1 MTHKS
6 LVSNALYN
14 IIYKSLNLIFP
25 LITIVYVSRILLPV
39 GVGKVAAAQ
48 NIVQYFVVLAALGL
62 PTYGVKKIAEYA
74 DNRALRDIV
83 FSELFIINAIST
95 FVLSL
100 IYLLMIYAIPYFHNK
115 SAITLVVGIQLFANI
130 INIDWFYQGLEEYKY
145 IMRRSIIVKILS
157 LASVFLFVKSTN
169 DFIIYALITTLSLV
183 LNYVFNIIHCH
194 RYAKLHFNHLNI
206 KQHIKPLF
214 ILLSTTIAIEVYTLV
229 DTTMLNFY
237 SGNEIV
243 GIYTNAT
250 KSCSIVRMLIVA
262 LCAVF
267 LPRLNY
273 YYTHNYY
280 DKFKD
285 LISKGI
291 MLLVNLSLPMAM
303 CLFIM
308 ADNCVLLLF
317 GDSFIP
323 AITTLRILSLS
334 IVTVSLSNFMGYQIL
349 VTINKEKFVLYS
361 TIIGA
366 VVNIILNAILIPNY
380 AQNGAAIAS
389 VISEGAVAIY
399 QFYYVTQYV
408 YTRITFDKVI
418 SLVIPL
424 ICMLAM
430 ILLTKYL
437 CTNIML
443 ETILSVVIG
452 VATFFIVG
460 LFCKNSLI
468 IMATGKIKS
477 LKNR

>member
-1 MTHKS
+1 MIHKS
-6 LVSNALYN
+6 LVNNALYN
-14 IIYKSLNLIFP
+14 IIYKSINLIFP

-74 DNRALRDIV
+74 DDRKLRDTV

-100 IYLLMIYAIPYFHNK
+100 IYLIMIYAIPYFHNTL
-115 SAITLVVGIQLFANI
+115 AITLVVGIQLFANI

-145 IMRRSIIVKILS
+145 IMQRSIIVKMLS
-157 LASVFLFVKSTN
+157 LASVFIFVKTTN

-183 LNYVFNIIHCH
+183 LNYVFNIIHCQ
-194 RYAKLHFNHLNI
+194 RYAKLQFNHLNI

-273 YYTHNYY
+273 YYTHNNY

-399 QFYYVTQYV
+399 QFYYVTKYV
-408 YTRITFDKVI
+408 YTKITFDKVI

-424 ICMLAM
+424 ICMMA
-430 ILLTKYL
+430 IIILTKYF
-437 CTNIML
+437 CTNIIL

-452 VATFFIVG
+452 VATFFIIG
-460 LFCKNSLI
+460 LLCKNSLI

-477 LKNR
+477 LKIR